1 MGCIS
6 SKLLAAADLGEE
18 LLFSGDANPAAG
30 DCPNHFVSLTS
41 TTYGALSL
49 VRGDDGA
56 SIPDAPA
63 GTEVE
68 PEAAT
73 KVEWGRPSPSP
84 HLDVKRTVA
93 EEERPSEVIDA
104 RELMGD
110 LADETPSQ
118 SPSQRK
124 RPLKPSP
131 PAHRSPAVRA
141 VFSPVMPRRWFTG
154 KENTPLRSEPKRSDL
169 DAHRISKAFRSLDN
183 TPWAGLASAI
193 SKKCTPNSTGSKKSE
208 RDSGN
213 SRSRRS
219 LVPLFDPELVAFFEK
234 EHHQEGE
241 QTKKMVHGKVCDS
254 VLLLQS
260 YQEKCPRGGENI
272 VVLYTTT
279 LRGIRK
285 TFEDCNTVR
294 SLFESY
300 GLHIVERDIS
310 MDSGY
315 REELRVLM
323 GKKEV
328 KVPVVFIKGR
338 CVGGT
343 EEVLRLEEEAKL
355 GLLFEGL
362 PRATKWCEGCGG
374 LRFVMC
380 MGCNGSCKVLDSE
393 KKKVKC
399 GECNENGLIH
409 CPMCC

>member
-18 LLFSGDANPAAG
+18 LLFSAEANPVAV

-41 TTYGALSL
+41 TTYGALKL
-49 VRGDDGA
+49 DRAEDKA
-56 SIPDAPA
+56 SDSKAPA
-63 GTEVE
+63 E
-68 PEAAT
+68 PET
-73 KVEWGRPSPSP
+73 PPPSDPAPKLSKKK
-84 HLDVKRTVA
+84 DAGV

-110 LADETPSQ
+110 LADETPSR
-118 SPSQRK
+118 SPPQK
-124 RPLKPSP
+124 KKPPKPSP
-131 PAHRSPAVRA
+131 STHRSPALRVSM
-141 VFSPVMPRRWFTG
+141 SPSMPRRWFAG
-154 KENTPLRSEPKRSDL
+154 KENTPVRPEPKKSDI
-169 DAHRISKAFRSLDN
+169 DAHRASKPFRSLDN
-183 TPWAGLASAI
+183 TPWTNLVSVI
-193 SKKCTPNSTGSKKSE
+193 SRKGTPNSTGSKKTD
-208 RDSGN
+208 RGFDN

-219 LVPLFDPELVAFFEK
+219 LSPLFDPELLALFER
-234 EHHQEGE
+234 EHCEEGE
-241 QTKKMVHGKVCDS
+241 QIKKMVQGKVSDS

-260 YQEKCPRGGENI
+260 YEEKCPQGGENT

-294 SLFESY
+294 SLIESY
-300 GLHIVERDIS
+300 GVHIVERDIS

-315 REELRVLM
+315 REELRLLM

-328 KVPVVFIKGR
+328 KVPVVFVKGR
-338 CVGGT
+338 CVGGA
-343 EEVLRLEEEAKL
+343 EEIVKLEEEAKL
-355 GLLFEGL
+355 GLFLEGM

-380 MGCNGSCKVLDSE
+380 MDCNGSCKVLNSA

-399 GECNENGLIH
+399 SECNENGLIH
-409 CPMCC
+409 CPFCC